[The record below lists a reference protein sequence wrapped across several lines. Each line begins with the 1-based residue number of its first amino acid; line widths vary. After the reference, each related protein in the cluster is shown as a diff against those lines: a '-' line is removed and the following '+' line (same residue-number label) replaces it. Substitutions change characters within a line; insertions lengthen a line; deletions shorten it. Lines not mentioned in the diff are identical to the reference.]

1 MRRTTS
7 EKLDYL
13 FDEIGW
19 LMGCDDQC
27 NRECV
32 FPDVGT
38 RGCRCPINEFR
49 DKVVEVIEGKEAR

>member
-1 MRRTTS
+1 MRRTTAQT
-7 EKLDYL
+7 LDRL
-13 FDEIGW
+13 FDEICW
-19 LMGCDDQC
+19 LMGCNEQC

-49 DKVVEVIEGKEAR
+49 DKVDEVIERKEAR